1 MCDNSRYRGAPLTSS
16 LQRRHDLRDA
26 TLRPGAIL
34 PHRPRPKNHLRLRRP
49 TRRPGPRQTPA
60 RGQIQP
66 ELAAHDA
73 LLRRTTHSR
82 SRPNGIQAA
91 TSPNQAGLRPVG
103 SLPRRR
109 LTGMRP

>member
-1 MCDNSRYRGAPLTSS
+1 MENSRYCGAPLASS
-16 LQRRHDLRDA
+16 LQGRHDLRDA
-26 TLRPGAIL
+26 TLRAGAIL
-34 PHRPRPKNHLRLRRP
+34 PHHPGTADHLRLRRP
-49 TRRPGPRQTPA
+49 TRRPCPRQTPA

-66 ELAAHDA
+66 KLAAHDA